1 MAEPFVANWPGGED
15 EFLLRIGELEALDD
29 LTDAGVL
36 DLRYRL
42 LQGHQARGGFENSP
56 VKVREVLACL
66 RLGLIG
72 AGMDRIKADR
82 KVKQAFEDGDIAAL
96 NLLAFALI
104 SRAFA
109 SKDHDPVGEAEAG
122 AADPTNG
129 SVSPASTAT
138 APPSGGRRRK
148 SKS

>member
-1 MAEPFVANWPGGED
+1 MEPMAWNWPSGED

-29 LTDAGVL
+29 LTAAGVL

-42 LQGHQARGGFENSP
+42 LQGHEQRGGFENAP
-56 VKVREVLACL
+56 VKVREVLSCL

-72 AGMDRIKADR
+72 AGMDRQTADR

-96 NLLAFALI
+96 NLLAFTII

-109 SKDHDPVGEAEAG
+109 AKEHDPLGEEKAGGEKAESA
-122 AADPTNG
+122 
-129 SVSPASTAT
+129 SPASTEMVQ
-138 APPSGGRRRK
+138 PSASPRRK
-148 SKS
+148 SRK

>member
-1 MAEPFVANWPGGED
+1 MGAPFVANWPSGED

-29 LTDAGVL
+29 ATDAGVL

-42 LQGHQARGGFENSP
+42 FQGVQRGSLAYAP

-72 AGMDRIKADR
+72 AGMARADAER
-82 KVKQAFEDGDIAAL
+82 KVKQAFADGDISEL
-96 NLLAFALI
+96 NLLAFTII

-109 SKDHDPVGEAEAG
+109 GKDHDPVGEGQAG
-122 AADPTNG
+122 PAAQSASAG
-129 SVSPASTAT
+129 PAFMGTAQ
-138 APPSGGRRRK
+138 PSDGPLPK
-148 SKS
+148 

>member
-1 MAEPFVANWPGGED
+1 MAEPLVANWPSGED

-29 LTDAGVL
+29 ATDAGVL

-42 LQGHQARGGFENSP
+42 FQGVQRGSLAYAP

-72 AGMDRIKADR
+72 AGMARADAER
-82 KVKQAFEDGDIAAL
+82 KVKQAFADGDISEL
-96 NLLAFALI
+96 NLLAFTII

-109 SKDHDPVGEAEAG
+109 GKDHDPVGEGEAG
-122 AADPTNG
+122 AATDE
-129 SVSPASTAT
+129 SASPASTEP
-138 APPSGGRRRK
+138 APRSASRRPK
-148 SKS
+148 SKK